1 VWFIDC
7 GVAHGASAVL
17 HERMMI
23 SSDAYDAPLCKH
35 CGLIGTVVAN
45 GLGEPYCTNCEKKD
59 ISSVQMPYAGKLLM
73 QELMSM
79 GISPKI
85 VLENNYKK

>member
-1 VWFIDC
+1 MERDC

-23 SSDAYDAPLCKH
+23 SSDAYDAPLCRQ
-35 CGLIGTVVAN
+35 CGLIGTVVTDIF
-45 GLGEPYCTNCEKKD
+45 GETSCKACDSKD
-59 ISSVQMPYAGKLLM
+59 VHKIQMPYAGKLLM

-85 VLENNYKK
+85 ILKPKNGE